1 MGAGQHTSA
10 QILMRIAVGIVAVIA
25 ITIFVALTPPRSSR
39 EIHLRWCGHPE
50 DRWDKLRRI
59 TGLHMRIGATHCCT
73 SARVLLDLRAIDL
86 AQAVYQMDHRS
97 YATSLDQLK
106 DELAVLPKF
115 QLQFT
120 SDGTNWSVS
129 VPQQGLYAGNYLLTP
144 RHIYFNSAVLP
155 STNDV
160 ILWSRR

>member
-1 MGAGQHTSA
+1 MGASVSPRM
-10 QILMRIAVGIVAVIA
+10 LFRIAIGLVAVTA

-50 DRWDKLRRI
+50 DRWDKLKRI

-73 SARVLLDLRAIDL
+73 SARVLLYLRDIEY
-86 AQAVYQMDHRS
+86 AQAVYQMDHGS

-106 DELAVLPKF
+106 NELPVLPNF

-120 SDGTNWSVS
+120 SDGTNWAVS
-129 VPQQGLYAGNYLLTP
+129 VPQQGLYAGNYLLTH
-144 RHIYFNSAVLP
+144 RHIYFNSAVRAC
-155 STNDV
+155 TNDV
-160 ILWSRR
+160 VLWSR